1 MIMMALAKK
10 NIQERI
16 DYFTKQAI
24 EQGTSKRVSDN
35 TMNYVYGL
43 KEALA
48 MINWAELEDTNST
61 DESIEV

>member
-1 MIMMALAKK
+1 MINLAKK

-24 EQGTSKRVSDN
+24 QQGTNKRVSDN

-43 KEALA
+43 KEALE
-48 MINWAELEDTNST
+48 MINWAELEETN
-61 DESIEV
+61 ELN